1 MFFHTYLKACIR
13 ISTGG
18 GCRTIGLSE
27 EGFGCRSLGATE
39 AFIEPMLLVGPT
51 GANVSII
58 CLRWSLGD
66 STSIRPKVM
75 IW

>member
-1 MFFHTYLKACIR
+1 MFFSR
-13 ISTGG
+13 ISQSLYSNLNRG

-58 CLRWSLGD
+58 CLRWSLGATP
-66 STSIRPKVM
+66 STDLVT
-75 IW
+75 